1 MSTEENEDRPDMDSV
16 PLLDYLRQ
24 EIPVDDIRD
33 FSSPKRIYSIDFVK
47 GFAIVFII
55 LAHTGSAWLDSEW
68 IYLYGIVYA
77 LLDILGPSLF
87 VFLSALSVIFSIK
100 RKQGVL
106 PDKVIRSRILN
117 RGLVIAII
125 GVFFNLI
132 SIEFTIEG
140 VPFPLNLWGWNILM
154 FIGFSQIFS
163 FYALKLNKIVRIII
177 GMFIIFSSDTVRNFL
192 TTGRDAG
199 NPILTLLHYIIISP
213 APMTPLIP
221 WLSICFISTIFGEYL
236 YDAMIDGSKQAY
248 TMLFRIFF
256 YWGLFLILYGIA
268 TGFNLY
274 HYEANPFGFPILS
287 EQEYPHIQLLR
298 IANSQM
304 IIPTFRFPGMP
315 EFLIRGRGPNMWYNL
330 GCALVIIAVSFYYL
344 DIKHK
349 ENNFISML
357 KYYGKVS
364 LSMFLVHY
372 AFITL
377 FVGFFN
383 IIFFAFLYFTFV
395 GFMGFLL
402 YIWIE
407 FGGGVGT
414 PEWIMVQIGRIGQKT
429 GKSIKKESFIIK
441 EEIKG
446 GVKRIKKKD

>member
-1 MSTEENEDRPDMDSV
+1 MDSV
-16 PLLDYLRQ
+16 PLFDYLKQ
-24 EIPVDDIRD
+24 EVPVEDIRD

-55 LAHTGSAWLDSEW
+55 LAHTASAWLDSEW
-68 IYLYGIVYA
+68 IYIYGLVYA

-106 PDKVIRSRILN
+106 PDKVIRMKILN
-117 RGLVIAII
+117 RGIVIAII

-132 SIEFTIEG
+132 SIEFNIEG
-140 VPFPLNLWGWNILM
+140 YPFPLNLWGWNILM

-163 FYALKLNKIVRIII
+163 FYALRLNKLARIII
-177 GMFIIFSSDTVRNFL
+177 GIFIIFSSDTIHNFL
-192 TTGRDAG
+192 FAGKEAG
-199 NPILTLLHYIIISP
+199 NPILTVLHYIIISP
-213 APMTPLIP
+213 SPMTPLIP
-221 WLSICFISTIFGEYL
+221 WISICFISTIFGEYL
-236 YDAMIDGSKQAY
+236 YDAMINGSKQAY

-256 YWGLFLILYGIA
+256 YWGLFLILYGIG
-268 TGFNLY
+268 TGFTLY
-274 HYEANPFGFPILS
+274 HYDPASGLPVLS
-287 EQEYPHIQLLR
+287 ENEYPHIQLLK

-304 IIPTFRFPGMP
+304 IIPSFRIPGMP

-330 GCALVIIAVSFYYL
+330 GCALVIIAISFYYI
-344 DIKHK
+344 DIKK
-349 ENNFISML
+349 KKSNFISML

-383 IIFFAFLYFTFV
+383 IIFFPLLYFAFV

-407 FGGGVGT
+407 FAGGVGT
-414 PEWIMVQIGRIGQKT
+414 PEWIMVQIGRIGHKT
-429 GKSIKKESFIIK
+429 GKSIKKETLVIK
-441 EEIKG
+441 EELKES
-446 GVKRIKKKD
+446 VKKIKKHD

>member
-1 MSTEENEDRPDMDSV
+1 MSADKKEEIDMDSV
-16 PLLDYLRQ
+16 PLFDYLRQ
-24 EIPVDDIRD
+24 EIPVEDIRD
-33 FSSPKRIYSIDFVK
+33 VESAKRIHSIDFVK

-55 LAHTGSAWLDSEW
+55 LAHTASAWLDSEW
-68 IYLYGIVYA
+68 IYIYGMLYA

-100 RKQGVL
+100 RRQGKL
-106 PDKVIRSRILN
+106 PDKVIRARILN
-117 RGLVIAII
+117 RGIVIAII

-132 SIEFTIEG
+132 SIGFTIEG
-140 VPFPLNLWGWNILM
+140 YPFPLNLWGWNILM

-163 FYALKLNKIVRIII
+163 FYALKLNKIVRAII
-177 GMFIIFSSDTVRNFL
+177 GIFIIFSSDTIRDFL
-192 TTGRDAG
+192 LAGKNAG
-199 NPILTLLHYIIISP
+199 NPILTVLHYILISP
-213 APMTPLIP
+213 DPMTPIIP

-248 TMLFRIFF
+248 TYLFRVFF
-256 YWGLFLILYGIA
+256 YWGLFLILYGIV
-268 TGFNLY
+268 TGLTLY
-274 HYEANPFGFPILS
+274 HYDPASGLPVLS
-287 EQEYPHIQLLR
+287 ESEYPHIQLLK
-298 IANSQM
+298 IANSQNF
-304 IIPTFRFPGMP
+304 TSFRFPGMP

-330 GCALVIIAVSFYYL
+330 GWALVVIAISFYFI
-344 DIKHK
+344 DIKK
-349 ENNFISML
+349 KGNSFIGML

-377 FVGFFN
+377 FIGYFN
-383 IIFFAFLYFTFV
+383 IMFFPFIYVAFG

-429 GKSIKKESFIIK
+429 SKSIKKETQVIK
-441 EEIKG
+441 EEFKEG
-446 GVKRIKKKD
+446 MKSIKKKRE

>member
-1 MSTEENEDRPDMDSV
+1 MSSDEKEEIDMDSV
-16 PLLDYLRQ
+16 PLFDYLKQ
-24 EIPVDDIRD
+24 EIPVEDIRD

-55 LAHTGSAWLDSEW
+55 LAHTASAWFDSEW
-68 IYLYGIVYA
+68 IYLYGMLYA

-106 PDKVIRSRILN
+106 PDKVIRMKILN
-117 RGLVIAII
+117 RGIVIAII
-125 GVFFNLI
+125 GIFFNLI
-132 SIEFTIEG
+132 SIEFNIEG
-140 VPFPLNLWGWNILM
+140 YPFPLNLWGWNILM

-163 FYALKLNKIVRIII
+163 FYALKLNKLARVII
-177 GMFIIFSSDTVRNFL
+177 GIFIIFSSDTIHNFL
-192 TTGRDAG
+192 FAGKEAG
-199 NPILTLLHYIIISP
+199 NPILTVLHYIIISP
-213 APMTPLIP
+213 SPMTPLIP
-221 WLSICFISTIFGEYL
+221 WISICFISTIFGEYL

-256 YWGLFLILYGIA
+256 YWGIFLILYGIG
-268 TGFNLY
+268 TGFTLY
-274 HYEANPFGFPILS
+274 HYDPAYGLPVLS
-287 EQEYPHIQLLR
+287 ENEFPHIQLLR

-304 IIPTFRFPGMP
+304 IIPSFRIPGMP

-330 GCALVIIAVSFYYL
+330 GCALVIIAVSFYYI
-344 DIKHK
+344 DIKK
-349 ENNFISML
+349 KNNNFISML

-383 IIFFAFLYFTFV
+383 IVFFPFLYFAFV

-402 YIWIE
+402 YVWIE
-407 FGGGVGT
+407 FAGGVGT

-429 GKSIKKESFIIK
+429 GKSIKKETHVIK
-441 EEIKG
+441 EELKES
-446 GVKRIKKKD
+446 VKKIKKHD

>member
-1 MSTEENEDRPDMDSV
+1 MSIENDEEQIDLDSV
-16 PLLDYLRQ
+16 PLFDYLKK
-24 EIPVDDIRD
+24 EIPIEEIRD
-33 FSSPKRIYSIDFVK
+33 FSSPKRIYAIDFVK

-55 LAHTGSAWLDSEW
+55 LAHTASAWFDTEW
-68 IYLYGIVYA
+68 IYIYGIVYS

-100 RKQGVL
+100 RKQGIL
-106 PDKVIRSRILN
+106 PDKVIRNRILN
-117 RGLVIAII
+117 RGAVIAAI
-125 GVFFNLI
+125 GIFFNLI

-163 FYALKLNKIVRIII
+163 FYALKLNKVVRVII
-177 GMFIIFSSDTVRNFL
+177 GIFIIFSSDTIRDFL
-192 TTGRDAG
+192 LTGKDAG
-199 NPILTLLHYIIISP
+199 NPILTVLHYIIISP

-236 YDAMIDGSKQAY
+236 YDAMVDGSKQAY
-248 TMLFRIFF
+248 VVLFRIFF
-256 YWGLFLILYGIA
+256 YWGLFLIFYGVI
-268 TGFNLY
+268 TGLTLY
-274 HYEANPFGFPILS
+274 HYDPASGLPILS
-287 EQEYPHIQLLR
+287 ENDFPHIQLLK

-304 IIPTFRFPGMP
+304 IIPSFRFPGMP

-344 DIKHK
+344 DIKEK
-349 ENNFISML
+349 KNNFISML

-372 AFITL
+372 VFITL
-377 FVGFFN
+377 FIGYFN
-383 IIFFAFLYFTFV
+383 IVFFPFIYFAFV

-407 FGGGVGT
+407 FAGGVGT
-414 PEWIMVQIGRIGQKT
+414 P
-429 GKSIKKESFIIK
+429 
-441 EEIKG
+441 
-446 GVKRIKKKD
+446 

>member
-1 MSTEENEDRPDMDSV
+1 MSLEEKDELPDLESV
-16 PLLDYLRQ
+16 PLFDYLRQ
-24 EIPVDDIRD
+24 EIPVEDIRD

-55 LAHTGSAWLDSEW
+55 LAHTGSAWFDSEW

-106 PDKVIRSRILN
+106 PEKVIRNRIFN

-125 GVFFNLI
+125 GIFFNLI

-163 FYALKLNKIVRIII
+163 YYALKINKIGRVIVGI
-177 GMFIIFSSDTVRNFL
+177 FIIFSSDTIREFL
-192 TTGRDAG
+192 ITGKDAG
-199 NPILTLLHYIIISP
+199 NPLITFLHYIIISP

-248 TMLFRIFF
+248 KMLFRIFF
-256 YWGLFLILYGIA
+256 YWGSFLILYGIA
-268 TGFNLY
+268 TGLTLY
-274 HYEANPFGFPILS
+274 HYDPASGLPILS
-287 EQEYPHIQLLR
+287 ENEFPHIQLLK

-304 IIPTFRFPGMP
+304 IIPSFRFPGMP

-330 GCALVIIAVSFYYL
+330 GCALVIIAVSFYYIDL
-344 DIKHK
+344 KRK
-349 ENNFISML
+349 RNNFISML
-357 KYYGKVS
+357 EYYGKVS

-383 IIFFAFLYFTFV
+383 IMFFPFIYFAFV

-407 FGGGVGT
+407 FAGGVGT
-414 PEWIMVQIGRIGQKT
+414 PEWIMLQIGRIGQKT
-429 GKSIKKESFIIK
+429 SKSIKKETRVIK
-441 EEIKG
+441 EEFKE
-446 GVKRIKKKD
+446 GVKRIKKKA

>member
-1 MSTEENEDRPDMDSV
+1 MSVDKDEEIDMDSV
-16 PLLDYLRQ
+16 PLFDYLRK
-24 EIPVDDIRD
+24 EIPVEDIRD
-33 FSSPKRIYSIDFVK
+33 VESARRIHSIDFVK

-55 LAHTGSAWLDSEW
+55 LAHTASVWLDSEW
-68 IYLYGIVYA
+68 IYLYGMLYA

-100 RKQGVL
+100 RRKGTL
-106 PDKVIRSRILN
+106 PDKVIRARILN
-117 RGLVIAII
+117 RGIVIAVI
-125 GVFFNLI
+125 GIFFNLI
-132 SIEFTIEG
+132 SIGFTIEG
-140 VPFPLNLWGWNILM
+140 YPFPLNLWGWNILM

-163 FYALKLNKIVRIII
+163 FYALKLNKIVRAIVGI
-177 GMFIIFSSDTVRNFL
+177 FIIFSSDTIRNFL
-192 TTGRDAG
+192 LAGKNAG
-199 NPILTLLHYIIISP
+199 NPILTVLHYILISP
-213 APMTPLIP
+213 DPMTPILP

-248 TMLFRIFF
+248 TYLFRIFF

-268 TGFNLY
+268 TGLTLY
-274 HYEANPFGFPILS
+274 HYDPASGLPVLS
-287 EQEYPHIQLLR
+287 ESEYPHIQLLR
-298 IANSQM
+298 IANSQNF
-304 IIPTFRFPGMP
+304 TSFRFPGMP

-330 GCALVIIAVSFYYL
+330 GCALIIIAVSFYFI
-344 DIKHK
+344 DIKKK

-364 LSMFLVHY
+364 LSMFLVSY

-377 FVGFFN
+377 FIGYFN
-383 IIFFAFLYFTFV
+383 ILFFPFIYVAFG

-429 GKSIKKESFIIK
+429 GKTIKKETQVIKEELKEGMKSIKK
-441 EEIKG
+441 
-446 GVKRIKKKD
+446 KRE